1 MVHHFYRMACEL
13 EVDLITIKSTV
24 DKNPYLNGNT
34 ISGEDSIFI
43 LDDNKT
49 SGDVTI
55 TN

>member
-1 MVHHFYRMACEL
+1 MIHHFYRMACEL

-24 DKNPYLNGNT
+24 DKNLYLNGNS